1 MARNRLVGCVKER
14 RWAQWVFLVLILLI
28 GAQFTAWASAHLAGR
43 PPAVPRPPGVE
54 GFLPISALMSLR
66 LWVAG
71 GGIHPVHPAGLAILL
86 AILAGSALA
95 AKSFC
100 SHVCPVGTV
109 SEGLGKLGER
119 LLGATWRLPR
129 WLDYPL
135 RSLKYLL
142 LAFFL
147 WAVLVSMDLAGVRA
161 FLDSP
166 YNKVADVKM
175 LLFFTSPS
183 RLTVAVLGVL
193 VVGSVLVRDLWC
205 RYLCPYG
212 ALLGV
217 LGRLAPF
224 KVTRDPSRCTDCRAC
239 TRVCPARLPV
249 HRLQRVASVECT
261 SCQDCVAV
269 CPARGCLAVRPT
281 RAGSSGRWLTPRQ
294 SVMLAV
300 GVFVVVIAAF
310 RAAGQWRGSVSE
322 TEFAARLADI
332 HSPLYTHTGGQAASE
347 PEVPAIDPVPA
358 HRASDPS

>member
-1 MARNRLVGCVKER
+1 MARSRTPRAIKQR
-14 RWAQWVFLVLILLI
+14 RWAQIAFFVLVLLI
-28 GAQFTAWASAHLAGR
+28 GAQFVAWVLAHLAGR
-43 PPAVPRPPGVE
+43 SPAVPRPPGVE
-54 GFLPISALMSLR
+54 GFLPISALLSLR
-66 LWVAG
+66 LWVHG

-86 AILAGSALA
+86 AILAMSVVA

-119 LLGATWRLPR
+119 LLGATWRLPG

-142 LAFFL
+142 LVFFL
-147 WAVLVSMDLAGVRA
+147 WAVLFSMDVAAVQA

-166 YNKVADVKM
+166 YNRVADVKM
-175 LLFFTSPS
+175 MLFFASPS

-217 LGRLAPF
+217 LGRLAPLR
-224 KVTRDPSRCTDCRAC
+224 VTRDASRCTDCRAC

-249 HRLQRVASVECT
+249 HRLKRVASVECT

-269 CPARGCLAVRPT
+269 CPVPSCLALRPPRIGSAARALSARGAV
-281 RAGSSGRWLTPRQ
+281 
-294 SVMLAV
+294 VLAV
-300 GVFVVVIAAF
+300 GIFLTVVAAF
-310 RAAGQWRGSVSE
+310 RLAGFWHGSVSE
-322 TEFAARLADI
+322 AEFAARLADI
-332 HSPLYTHTGGQAASE
+332 HSPLYTHTGGLATSE
-347 PEVPAIDPVPA
+347 PDPPAVVPLPA
-358 HRASDPS
+358 HRASDLQ